1 MARYNLPQYQ
11 SVYRDPGS
19 IQVNTMLRDRYANA
33 VVAEDALTASV
44 DGMQSA
50 DYEGDSQLKNEL
62 AEEYNAKLDER
73 ARRGDY
79 ETAGMSITKDSRSFL
94 KSYQPI
100 QENFGRVQA
109 YQAEQK
115 KKLEDGIIDEQTYA
129 ATMGISNKDYT
140 GLQKNDDGTI
150 NDDSYF
156 SGYRTVKNV
165 DIATEFDGIMDG
177 YAARE
182 GGSEVQLVGQGPG
195 GAYMIKKGNE
205 WEEVPQKDVDTLF
218 NNLLRRPDVQAS
230 LRQKGDVGTY
240 QLTDEQISTSIGNSL
255 YGDPENED
263 SQGLI
268 AKYDELVASGKTDDE
283 TVAMMDQLEDLIE
296 EREGLLGEAGVESSE
311 ELINKRRNYA
321 KNEVIGSEIGS
332 ERNAAYA
339 KYIRNNVKTS
349 YIEDYDKRYLVD
361 YKNMVDNYV
370 ATVAIDTPV
379 TQLNAPSGTNHKA
392 VTGYIA
398 GHDAMIEGIVLEA
411 TEKAIRDGYLKKGD
425 KLTAADIRSGNVPEE
440 MVGVL
445 DNYRNK
451 LYALETQKLIA
462 QKRLD
467 NAYKDAG
474 YSTDMDADAEKAF
487 SGTTFKGTMGLG
499 KQSMTGGQMVS
510 AINKLYGEE
519 LGYEEALKRVNQLQK
534 IYNNTK
540 NPKSKEAYAALQRLN
555 KILKED
561 ANVDI
566 SRGLFNISQTGSENI
581 KELVIDDMIQFRNN
595 YMLDRNEKTSEY
607 LEKNSKID
615 VGGMSTNTIP
625 GLDNAQVIKNTKAIK
640 TTFEK
645 QPLDA
650 NFEIFYDGLKQDGTG
665 NLASL
670 IDDLGW
676 DEDGGVT
683 VDKVT
688 FDTTPYM
695 GEPTLQFRVKG
706 KEGDEV
712 VYKNIKV
719 PYSNMKMAGM
729 DQYFNSP
736 GYRMAL
742 EVNLARHSNLN
753 DTKIGFFD
761 QNGILTSSI
770 KWEFAEGKSS
780 GDMISILDKNGNPTQ
795 TITAIEAS
803 RMINDASDTRT
814 FRTIK

>member
-1 MARYNLPQYQ
+1 
-11 SVYRDPGS
+11 
-19 IQVNTMLRDRYANA
+19 MLRDRFANA
-33 VVAEDALTASV
+33 VVADDALTASV

-50 DYEGDSQLKNEL
+50 DYEGDNQLKAEL

-79 ETAGMSITKDSRSFL
+79 ETAGMSISKDSRSFIQG
-94 KSYQPI
+94 YTPI
-100 QENFGRVQA
+100 KQNYDRVQA

-115 KKLEDGIIDEQTYA
+115 KKLEKGDLDELTYA
-129 ATMGISNKDYT
+129 ATMGLSNKDYT

-165 DIATEFDGIMDG
+165 DIATEVDEAMEG
-177 YAARE
+177 YKARE
-182 GGSEVQLVGQGPG
+182 GGSEIQLVGQGAG
-195 GAYMIKKGNE
+195 QQYMIKKGSE
-205 WEEVPQKDVDTLF
+205 WSVVPPEDVDAIF
-218 NNLLRRPDVQAS
+218 NNILSRPDVQAS

-268 AKYDELVASGKTDDE
+268 AKYDELVASGKTDKE

-296 EREGLLGEAGVESSE
+296 EQEGLLGDAGVESSE
-311 ELINKRRNYA
+311 ELINKRRNYM
-321 KNEVIGSEIGS
+321 KNEVIGREVGR
-332 ERNAAYA
+332 ERGAAYA
-339 KYIRNNVKTS
+339 KYVRNDVKTS

-370 ATVAIDTPV
+370 ATVSIDTPV
-379 TQLNAPSGTNHKA
+379 TQLNAPSGTDYKA
-392 VTGYIA
+392 VTTYIS
-398 GHDAMIEGIVLEA
+398 GHDGMIQTVVDEA
-411 TEKAIRDGYLKKGD
+411 TEKAIRDGYLQKGD

-487 SGTTFKGTMGLG
+487 LGTTFKGTFGIG
-499 KQSMTGGQMVS
+499 KQSITGQQMVDS
-510 AINKLYGEE
+510 INKLYGEDMN
-519 LGYEEALKRVNQLQK
+519 YIEALGKFNQLQK
-534 IYNNTK
+534 IANNYD
-540 NPKSKEAYAALQRLN
+540 NPKNKEAKDAISRLN
-555 KILKED
+555 NQMKTD
-561 ANVDI
+561 Y
-566 SRGLFNISQTGSENI
+566 NIRAGNNR
-581 KELVIDDMIQFRNN
+581 KELVIDDMLQFTNK
-595 YMLDRNEKTSEY
+595 YTIERNEKTSEY

>member
-19 IQVNTMLRDRYANA
+19 IQVNTMLRDRFANA
-33 VVAEDALTASV
+33 MVADDALTASV

-50 DYEGDSQLKNEL
+50 DYDGDNQLKNEL
-62 AEEYNAKLDER
+62 AEEYNAKLEER

-79 ETAGMSITKDSRSFL
+79 ETAGMSITKDSRGFIQG
-94 KSYQPI
+94 YTPI
-100 QENFGRVQA
+100 KKNFDRVQA

-165 DIATEFDGIMDG
+165 DIATEVDEAMEG
-177 YAARE
+177 YKARE
-182 GGSEVQLVGQGPG
+182 GGSEIQLVGQGAG
-195 GAYMIKKGNE
+195 QQYMIKKGSE
-205 WEEVPQKDVDTLF
+205 WSVVPPEDVDAIF
-218 NNLLRRPDVQAS
+218 NNILSRPDVQAS

-268 AKYDELVASGKTDDE
+268 AKYDELVASGKTDKE

-296 EREGLLGEAGVESSE
+296 EQEGLLGDAGVESSE
-311 ELINKRRNYA
+311 ELINKRRNYM
-321 KNEVIGSEIGS
+321 KNEVIGREVGR
-332 ERNAAYA
+332 ERGAAYA
-339 KYIRNNVKTS
+339 KYVRNDVKTS

-370 ATVAIDTPV
+370 ATVSIDTPV
-379 TQLNAPSGTNHKA
+379 TQLNAPSGTDYKA
-392 VTGYIA
+392 VTTYIA
-398 GHDAMIEGIVLEA
+398 GHDSMIQTVVDEA
-411 TEKAIRDGYLKKGD
+411 TEKAIRDGYLQKGD

-487 SGTTFKGTMGLG
+487 LGTTFKGTFGIG
-499 KQSMTGGQMVS
+499 KQSITGQQMVDS
-510 AINKLYGEE
+510 INKLYGEDMN
-519 LGYEEALKRVNQLQK
+519 YIEALGKFNQLQK
-534 IYNNTK
+534 IANNYD
-540 NPKSKEAYAALQRLN
+540 NPKNKEAKDAISRLN
-555 KILKED
+555 NQMKTD
-561 ANVDI
+561 Y
-566 SRGLFNISQTGSENI
+566 NIRAGNNR
-581 KELVIDDMIQFRNN
+581 KELVIDDMLQFTNK
-595 YMLDRNEKTSEY
+595 YTIERNEKTSEY

-665 NLASL
+665 NLESL

>member
-19 IQVNTMLRDRYANA
+19 TQVNTMLRDRFANA
-33 VVAEDALTASV
+33 VVADDALTASV

-50 DYEGDSQLKNEL
+50 DYDGDNQLKNEL
-62 AEEYNAKLDER
+62 AEEYNAKLEER
-73 ARRGDY
+73 SRRGDY
-79 ETAGMSITKDSRSFL
+79 ETAGMSITKDSRGFL

-129 ATMGISNKDYT
+129 ATMGISNKDYN

-150 NDDSYF
+150 NEDSYF

-268 AKYDELVASGKTDDE
+268 AKYDELVASGKEDKE

-332 ERNAAYA
+332 ERDAAYA

-349 YIEDYDKRYLVD
+349 YIEDWDKRYLID
-361 YKNMVDNYV
+361 YKQQVADYV
-370 ATVAIDTPV
+370 PIIHEDTGMSE
-379 TQLNAPSGTNHKA
+379 LNAPSGVDIESVNKYIQIHDNNLASISNDATAFA
-392 VTGYIA
+392 VEHHGLETDETGKPLRKIT
-398 GHDAMIEGIVLEA
+398 IE
-411 TEKAIRDGYLKKGD
+411 
-425 KLTAADIRSGNVPEE
+425 DIKNGNVPEGME
-440 MVGVL
+440 GLV
-445 DNYRNK
+445 DKYRSQI
-451 LYALETQKLIA
+451 YAAETQKVIA
-462 QKRLD
+462 ERRLSLARESTGGTAGQKYL
-467 NAYKDAG
+467 KQSLG
-474 YSTDMDADAEKAF
+474 KGFTGADVFEKAKEITGNPDMTIEEF
-487 SGTTFKGTMGLG
+487 FTLYQTGVNARNTLAENQEIKWSPGSARDKANQFDALLLTDPNYVMFKELQEWSKTNLG
-499 KQSMTGGQMVS
+499 IGSIASTKYKIIAAQREDTDAVNKYLSDNSRIQTGGMTRTTMPGVT
-510 AINKLYGEE
+510 A
-519 LGYEEALKRVNQLQK
+519 
-534 IYNNTK
+534 
-540 NPKSKEAYAALQRLN
+540 KE
-555 KILKED
+555 
-561 ANVDI
+561 
-566 SRGLFNISQTGSENI
+566 SQ
-581 KELVIDDMIQFRNN
+581 Q
-595 YMLDRNEKTSEY
+595 
-607 LEKNSKID
+607 
-615 VGGMSTNTIP
+615 
-625 GLDNAQVIKNTKAIK
+625 NTKAVK
-640 TTFEK
+640 THFEK
-645 QPLDA
+645 KLLNP
-650 NFEIFYDGLKQDGTG
+650 NFKIYYNGQVQSDGTG
-665 NLASL
+665 TAASL
-670 IDDLGW
+670 VEDLGW
-676 DEDGGVT
+676 DESAVT
-683 VDKVT
+683 VSQVT
-688 FDTTPYM
+688 FDTTPYL
-695 GEPTLQFRVKG
+695 GEPTLQFKVKG
-706 KEGDEV
+706 TKDGKV
-712 VYKNIKV
+712 AFTTVKV
-719 PYSNMKMAGM
+719 PYSNLQQDGM
-729 DQYFNSP
+729 DQYFNKP

-742 EVNLARHSNLN
+742 EVNIARHSQLPN
-753 DTKIGFFD
+753 TTIGFFNKEGK
-761 QNGILTSSI
+761 QTSSI
-770 KWEFAEGKSS
+770 DWDFATGKSS
-780 GDMISILDKNGNPTQ
+780 GDVITLIDENGVKRS
-795 TITAIEAS
+795 ITAEAAS
-803 RMINDASDTRT
+803 QMINDAGNTHT